1 MTTASDLELGRQAF
15 ARHAWKDAFARL
27 SAVDTES
34 PLEPEDIER
43 LGISAYL
50 IGNESD
56 SLEMLARAHR
66 EWLKCDHIERAAQ
79 SAFWLGFVLLQK
91 GQRAQ
96 GNGWIARSR
105 RVLDEGQRDCVVRGY
120 LLLPAALQQVAERD
134 LAAAHDTFA
143 QAAKIGE
150 QFGDRDLMTLGRQG
164 RGRALINLGRI
175 PEGVAL
181 MDEVMVSVTTGDVS
195 PIIVGTI
202 YCSVIEGCY
211 EMFDL
216 QRALE
221 WTAALAA
228 WCASQPDLVPY
239 RGHCLV
245 RRAEI
250 MQLHGEWPDAMDE
263 ATRACECLTDQPA
276 AYAAFAQQAELHR
289 LRGEFAKADEAY
301 RQATL
306 ASRRP
311 QPGIALLRLAQGQ
324 IEGAVAAITRVMDEA
339 QDRRTRAR
347 ALIVQVE
354 VMLAAKDI
362 GAARAAIDELL
373 QIAALFDAPLL
384 NASAAQAQGAVLLAE
399 GDAHAALG
407 PLRRAWTAW
416 EELGAPYE
424 AACVRVLLARA
435 CRALGDPASA
445 DLELDAARVTFESLG
460 AVPDRDRVRDLL
472 SRDDEPKLLGGLTHR
487 EVEVLKLVAT
497 GRTNRAIADELEI
510 SEKTVARHLSNIF
523 TKLDISSR
531 AAATAYAYQHHL
543 IDAGT

>member
-1 MTTASDLELGRQAF
+1 
-15 ARHAWKDAFARL
+15 
-27 SAVDTES
+27 
-34 PLEPEDIER
+34 
-43 LGISAYL
+43 
-50 IGNESD
+50 
-56 SLEMLARAHR
+56 
-66 EWLKCDHIERAAQ
+66 
-79 SAFWLGFVLLQK
+79 
-91 GQRAQ
+91 
-96 GNGWIARSR
+96 
-105 RVLDEGQRDCVVRGY
+105 
-120 LLLPAALQQVAERD
+120 
-134 LAAAHDTFA
+134 
-143 QAAKIGE
+143 
-150 QFGDRDLMTLGRQG
+150 MTLGRQG
-164 RGRALINLGRI
+164 RGRTLINLGRI
-175 PEGVAL
+175 AEGVAL

-216 QRALE
+216 QRAHE
-221 WTAALAA
+221 WTSALAA

-239 RGHCLV
+239 RGQCLV

-263 ATRACECLTDQPA
+263 AIRACECLSDQPA

-311 QPGIALLRLAQGQ
+311 QPGIALLRLAQRQ
-324 IEGAVAAITRVMDEA
+324 IEGAVAAISRVMDDA

-354 VMLAAKDI
+354 VMLAAKDV

-373 QIAALFDAPLL
+373 QIAALFDAPFL

-399 GDAHAALG
+399 GDARAALG
-407 PLRRAWTAW
+407 PLRQAWTEW

-435 CRALGDPASA
+435 CRALGDHASA
-445 DLELDAARVTFESLG
+445 DQELDAARSTFESLG
-460 AVPDRDRVRDLL
+460 AVPDLDRVRDLL

-543 IDAGT
+543 IDADA

>member
-1 MTTASDLELGRQAF
+1 MTAASELEQGRQSF
-15 ARHAWKDAFARL
+15 ARNAWREAFMRL
-27 SAVDTES
+27 SAVDSES

-66 EWLKCDHIERAAQ
+66 EWLKHDEVERAAR

-105 RVLDEGQRDCVVRGY
+105 RLLDEGQRDCVERGY
-120 LLLPAALQQVAERD
+120 LLLPIALQHVAERD
-134 LAAAHDTFA
+134 LTTAHDTFTK
-143 QAAKIGE
+143 AATIGE
-150 QFGDRDLMTLGRQG
+150 RFGDRDLMTLGRQG
-164 RGRALINLGRI
+164 RGRTLINLGRI
-175 PEGVAL
+175 AEGVAL
-181 MDEVMVSVTTGDVS
+181 MDEVMVAVTTGDVS

-202 YCSVIEGCY
+202 YCSVIEACY

-216 QRALE
+216 QRAQE
-221 WTAALAA
+221 WTVALTA

-239 RGHCLV
+239 RGQCLV

-263 ATRACECLTDQPA
+263 AMRACECLSEQPA
-276 AYAAFAQQAELHR
+276 AAAAFAQQAELYR
-289 LRGEFAKADEAY
+289 LQGDFAKADDAY
-301 RQATL
+301 RQASMT
-306 ASRRP
+306 SRRP

-324 IEGAVAAITRVMDEA
+324 VEGAVAAITRVMDEA

-347 ALIVQVE
+347 ALIVYVE
-354 VMLAAKDI
+354 VMLAAHDVS
-362 GAARAAIDELL
+362 AARAAVDELL
-373 QIAALFDAPLL
+373 QIAATFDAPFLS
-384 NASAAQAQGAVLLAE
+384 ASAAQAQGAVLLAE
-399 GDAHAALG
+399 SDPRAALG

-424 AACVRVLLARA
+424 AACVRVLTGLA
-435 CRALGDPASA
+435 CRALGDSSSA
-445 DLELDAARVTFESLG
+445 DMELDAARQVFQSLG
-460 AVPDRDRVRDLL
+460 AAPDLARVRELL
-472 SRDDEPKLLGGLTHR
+472 SRAEGPKVVGGLTHR
-487 EVEVLKLVAT
+487 EIEVLRLVAT
-497 GRTNRAIADELEI
+497 GRTNRAIADELDI

-531 AAATAYAYQHHL
+531 AAATAYAYQHNL
-543 IDAGT
+543 ISADT